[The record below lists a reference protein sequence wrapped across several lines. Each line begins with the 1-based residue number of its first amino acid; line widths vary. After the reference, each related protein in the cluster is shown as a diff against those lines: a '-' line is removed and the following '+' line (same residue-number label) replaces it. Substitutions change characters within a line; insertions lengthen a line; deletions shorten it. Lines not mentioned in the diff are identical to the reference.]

1 MVTQVKAPQ
10 LYLPTGYEGLQ
21 QSAAAKR
28 KIADAMWASG
38 MMAIR
43 IKFRLRRF
51 LEIWPRCGLESRWAR
66 KLINLT

>member
-38 MMAIR
+38 MNMR
-43 IKFRLRRF
+43 I
-51 LEIWPRCGLESRWAR
+51 SMV
-66 KLINLT
+66 INLKLK